1 MALRS
6 NYSSLDMIRMAKF
19 AKANPD
25 LKPIPLIQEYN
36 KKYPE
41 ISEAQK
47 RENIRNWLNDNELI
61 DKIENETCVGKP
73 EYLKSGNCNIADVS
87 NNEADCKYKESCGH
101 DLCNLIECDEY
112 EPKVSEVAV
121 CQCSIPATTFEN
133 TNFCV
138 KCNRL
143 IDWQTDC

>member
-47 RENIRNWLNDNELI
+47 RENIRNWLNDTGLI
-61 DKIENETCVGKP
+61 ERIENESCEGKP
-73 EYLKSGNCNIADVS
+73 DTLKSGNCNIADVT
-87 NNEADCKYKESCGH
+87 NPVCVQAGGQDCIYNVRG
-101 DLCNLIECDEY
+101 LCTNKNDCE
-112 EPKVSEVAV
+112 
-121 CQCSIPATTFEN
+121 FE
-133 TNFCV
+133 
-138 KCNRL
+138 
-143 IDWQTDC
+143 QTGW